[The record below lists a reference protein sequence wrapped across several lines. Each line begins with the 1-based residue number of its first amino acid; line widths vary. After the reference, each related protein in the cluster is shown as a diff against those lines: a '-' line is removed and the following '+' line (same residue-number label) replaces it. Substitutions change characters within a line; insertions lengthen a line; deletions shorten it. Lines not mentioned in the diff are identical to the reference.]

1 MTKYRHVLN
10 IIYLR
15 TLYNIATAAAAVVA
29 AASASSNAVHIHNN
43 INNSNN
49 NNNNN
54 NNNSNYNKQRQSSI
68 SKERNECAK
77 HSELLVAKNRLLTGL
92 TAADVTSALPAAYA
106 PVGAMSSASTPPTQ
120 SPAPPN
126 VNKLLCDVLEPEI
139 SIRSMYKCC
148 GGGGKR
154 FLQQAQTQQHQQ
166 QHQQQPQK
174 QHLHIIQPHAMTNAV
189 AVAAAAAATITPPP
203 LTTTTTSQPTHAT
216 TTCCTP
222 TSSSHHSNCS
232 GCQITA
238 AASIQLA
245 NLIGSTML
253 LPQTAAAMQD
263 VATKAVVAAGATVNV
278 TSEHNASKKL
288 HAANTAENLLCRGG
302 GGNSVLEA
310 VSSASAGSSS
320 NLVSPHTVAAT
331 TKKANV
337 QFHCEFCAFA
347 CSWKY
352 DLKLHLRQKHG
363 IHNKKM

>member
-1 MTKYRHVLN
+1 MVHPAKYKNNLKSRCQCE
-10 IIYLR
+10 IINFSDLR

-29 AASASSNAVHIHNN
+29 AASASSNAVHMHNN

-54 NNNSNYNKQRQSSI
+54 INSNHNKQRHRSI
-68 SKERNECAK
+68 SNERNECAK
-77 HSELLVAKNRLLTGL
+77 QNDLLVAKNRLLTGL
-92 TAADVTSALPAAYA
+92 AADVHSALPAYTPA
-106 PVGAMSSASTPPTQ
+106 GALSSATTPPTQ
-120 SPAPPN
+120 SPVPS

-148 GGGGKR
+148 GKR
-154 FLQQAQTQQHQQ
+154 FMQQAQTQQQQ
-166 QHQQQPQK
+166 
-174 QHLHIIQPHAMTNAV
+174 QHLHIIQPHAMTNV
-189 AVAAAAAATITPPP
+189 AAAAATISPPP
-203 LTTTTTSQPTHAT
+203 LTTTTTTLPTHPT

-222 TSSSHHSNCS
+222 TSSAHHSNCS

-263 VATKAVVAAGATVNV
+263 VATKAVAAGETVNV
-278 TSEHNASKKL
+278 TNEHNTSKKL
-288 HAANTAENLLCRGG
+288 HASTAEKLLCRGG
-302 GGNSVLEA
+302 NSALEA
-310 VSSASAGSSS
+310 VSSVSASAGSSAS
-320 NLVSPHTVAAT
+320 IMSPHTAAT

-337 QFHCEFCAFA
+337 QFHCEFCAFT

>member
-1 MTKYRHVLN
+1 MTRYRHVLN

-29 AASASSNAVHIHNN
+29 AASASSNAVHMHNN

-54 NNNSNYNKQRQSSI
+54 NNNSNYNKQRHSSI

-92 TAADVTSALPAAYA
+92 TVADVTSALPAAYT

-148 GGGGKR
+148 GGGKR
-154 FLQQAQTQQHQQ
+154 FLQQAQTPQQ
-166 QHQQQPQK
+166 QHQQQSQK

-189 AVAAAAAATITPPP
+189 ATITPPP
-203 LTTTTTSQPTHAT
+203 LTTTTTTSLPTHST

-263 VATKAVVAAGATVNV
+263 VATKAVAAAGATVNV
-278 TSEHNASKKL
+278 PSEHNASKKL

-302 GGNSVLEA
+302 GGNSALEA

-320 NLVSPHTVAAT
+320 NIVSPHTAAAT